1 MLNQAQKQKLKQHK
15 KNMEEKVLKFTIH
28 NEFLIK
34 ENQQSKMKIVEL
46 KNKNNLLN
54 ANLARRKLARM
65 ETKQKLK
72 ETVKRLEVTKEK
84 NLELH
89 TLIT

>member
-1 MLNQAQKQKLKQHK
+1 LNQAQKQKLKQHK